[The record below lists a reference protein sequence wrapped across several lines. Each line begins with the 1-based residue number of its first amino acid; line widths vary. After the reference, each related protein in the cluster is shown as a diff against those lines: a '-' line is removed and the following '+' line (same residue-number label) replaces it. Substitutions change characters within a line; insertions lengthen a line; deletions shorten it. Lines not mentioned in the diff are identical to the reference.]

1 MGHRLAAPF
10 AVLFAAPDQRGVYD
24 IMSVAVDIRPDL
36 DALPGDAFHSKAAA
50 VDQRINIFNM
60 KSAAGCGALDSLS
73 CFVHGD
79 AIDMEATSRFLC
91 GKGDVPT
98 YIQSRSLRIG
108 SRGTSGTVA
117 S

>member
-1 MGHRLAAPF
+1 
-10 AVLFAAPDQRGVYD
+10 
-24 IMSVAVDIRPDL
+24 
-36 DALPGDAFHSKAAA
+36 
-50 VDQRINIFNM
+50 M
-60 KSAAGCGALDSLS
+60 KSAASSGALDSLS

-108 SRGTSGTVA
+108 SRETPGTVA